1 MLSLLGSKSNK
12 KNASADSNRTV
23 PKAPTDES
31 KRKKK
36 SRMSEF
42 PMRSEPEYTTKARPA
57 SSAALSSDR
66 KPKRFSLGGRLSRRI
81 SNYTIGDI
89 RNSGEAA
96 PPCVPAI
103 PTHFQQ
109 PSQGHPA
116 TAKLPASRRT
126 HSNPKNLVLASH
138 GSSPG
143 ASQRQQQQRHS
154 RLWQSSNPEG
164 PHQHGQQ
171 RSPVSSRDTTSE
183 RLLGNNAS
191 RSTLSVSR
199 NNSSNTTTSD
209 SLVTTTTH
217 DSRSTSCYI
226 PRSAAKGFLNSTSGA
241 SEEAQRE
248 WRRSAMLLA
257 SGSGG
262 IIGGGSSSGSNG
274 SSGNRSPD
282 EDRVRLTDDHTRE
295 WEHLKARMPAFEARP
310 VVLLDVDEVDRRLGR
325 FGERF
330 DAEEEEVEYREIQAA
345 RMQALAA
352 LEQRI

>member
-1 MLSLLGSKSNK
+1 MLSLLSSKSSR
-12 KNASADSNRTV
+12 KNGSADSNRPVSKAV
-23 PKAPTDES
+23 PPSTDEF
-31 KRKKK
+31 KRKKR

-42 PMRSEPEYTTKARPA
+42 PMRSEPEYTAKARPA

-103 PTHFQQ
+103 PAHFQQ
-109 PSQGHPA
+109 PSPSHPA
-116 TAKLPASRRT
+116 TARLPASRRT
-126 HSNPKNLVLASH
+126 HSNSKNLVLASH
-138 GSSPG
+138 PPSSGP
-143 ASQRQQQQRHS
+143 SQQRHS
-154 RLWQSSNPEG
+154 RLWQSSNPEE
-164 PHQHGQQ
+164 PHSQ

-183 RLLGNNAS
+183 HLLRNAS

-199 NNSSNTTTSD
+199 NNSSNTTASD
-209 SLVTTTTH
+209 SITTTTH

-248 WRRSAMLLA
+248 WRRSAMLLGSG

-262 IIGGGSSSGSNG
+262 IIGGGASGGSSGS
-274 SSGNRSPD
+274 SGHRSPD
-282 EDRVRLTDDHTRE
+282 EICLTDDHTRE

-330 DAEEEEVEYREIQAA
+330 DSEEEEVEYREIQAA